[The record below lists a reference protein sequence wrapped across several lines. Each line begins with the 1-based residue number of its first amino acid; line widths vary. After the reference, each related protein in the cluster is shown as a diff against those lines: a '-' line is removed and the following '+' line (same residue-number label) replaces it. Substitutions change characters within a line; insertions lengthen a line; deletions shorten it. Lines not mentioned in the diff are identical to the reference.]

1 MKKLVKKYA
10 VAAVMAVLWIVLGIV
25 QTKVSENVPMQVLN
39 FLTFAQGGLYGGI
52 LGAVGGF
59 LGKVVFAACISALVT
74 ALIQKRNPFSGLLET
89 IAQAFTGGKS
99 AIGTLLKGAGLG
111 LLVYAVFNI
120 TQSWE
125 NSSVGVVSA
134 GALVLAA
141 GRKSGWLWKKL
152 GPGMLAG
159 LVPGFLVGV
168 ALSAIGFA
176 WCGPIGLV
184 FLIAGWILGRGSRQ
198 EAAASLLLAVF
209 FLASQPSAEA
219 KGKGWVLVGKDVKAS
234 ATSLREV
241 KESWPHKDV
250 IDITNIKTTD
260 YGFTFDVVTTHDE
273 SETREGSYV
282 CSFDPFAD
290 SYQPGERYEGSH
302 RWKKINNGSP
312 KIRVVGIIDTNNGEP
327 DEHFLGP
334 SIEMEGFAYAHMTF
348 PPKEKVNGDVLVV
361 QYKAT
366 IFDKE
371 SVIFTYTFKWNGK
384 GGDAAKTEKPKADT
398 AKEDEDEIID
408 EDIEDDSLELEDQE
422 WLDLLLG
429 ADGEHAPDILTILI
443 AIASAGGGAA
453 GAGLGGILGGSLPD
467 GGPGGQG
474 GPTPEEQE
482 WARWQREAD
491 DRRKRYVVNNSDG
504 TKTYVDPA
512 TGERHTLY
520 PKQFDPET
528 GETVGWE
535 NENDSPY
542 TADSLDEWLAWRE
555 RNSEHFAHN
564 AEEAKR
570 NLEDQRAANRARNE
584 ADRARGSSEAADAHK
599 AVKKQIEDDLSYETR
614 LRDIAMKYGL
624 PDTDKESLTKGLLKE
639 RHKALEEGAE
649 AMHDAA
655 FWNDAANGA
664 EFVEQTSDTLINVL
678 GETSPAARKVKNA
691 YTGAKTALKRGA
703 ERTAKGEGLAGV
715 AKGIAHGAVEGGI
728 GILQNEGKTGIGGE
742 VAKSVLN
749 DLMEGKSTSEILEN
763 AGNAAID
770 RWGYD
775 RVGDIVG
782 KYGDKALEGS
792 KQFGPLAQE
801 LGVHKPFTKAVKLHG
816 PDPERYTT
824 HMSLKERS
832 AMLEADDFDD
842 FPENE

>member
-10 VAAVMAVLWIVLGIV
+10 VAAILAVLWIVLGIV
-25 QTKVSENVPMQVLN
+25 QTKVSENLPMQVLN

-74 ALIQKRNPFSGLLET
+74 AIIQKRNPLSSLADGFKTLIL
-89 IAQAFTGGKS
+89 AFQGGKP
-99 AIGTLLKGAGLG
+99 AIASLLKGAGLG
-111 LLVYAVFNI
+111 LLVYAIFNL

-125 NSSVGVVSA
+125 NSMVGVVSA

-184 FLIAGWILGRGSRQ
+184 LLIAGWILGRGSRQ
-198 EAAASLLLAVF
+198 EATASLLLAVF

-219 KGKGWVLVGKDVKAS
+219 KGKGWVLTGKDVKAS
-234 ATSLREV
+234 AASIHHV
-241 KESWPHKDV
+241 KDDSYHKYV
-250 IDITNIKTTD
+250 TDITNLKTTD
-260 YGFTFDVVTTHDE
+260 YGFTFDVVTVHTRKSNGEVD
-273 SETREGSYV
+273 TREGSYT

-290 SYQPGERYEGSH
+290 SYQPGEIHNVRH
-302 RWKKINNGSP
+302 RWQRIGNNEP
-312 KIRVVGIIDTNNGEP
+312 KIKVRGIIDYNNGKK
-327 DEHFLGP
+327 DEEFLGP
-334 SIEMEGFAYAHMTF
+334 SIENKGFAMANMTF
-348 PPKEKVNGDVLVV
+348 PEKEKVNGDNLVV
-361 QYKAT
+361 QYLVT
-366 IFDKE
+366 IYDE
-371 SVIFTYTFKWNGK
+371 TVTFTYTFRWKGK
-384 GGDAAKTEKPKADT
+384 AGAAAKPEKVKEDKPKKVD
-398 AKEDEDEIID
+398 
-408 EDIEDDSLELEDQE
+408 DIEDDDLELEEQE
-422 WLDLLLG
+422 WLNILLG
-429 ADGEHAPDILTILI
+429 ADGEHTSDIVTILI
-443 AIASAGGGAA
+443 ALAGAGGGAA
-453 GAGLGGILGGSLPD
+453 GAGLGGLLGGSLPE
-467 GGPGGQG
+467 GGPD

-482 WARWQREAD
+482 WARWQKEAD
-491 DRRKRYVVNNSDG
+491 DRRKRYVVNNPDG

-535 NENDSPY
+535 NENDSAY
-542 TADSLDEWLAWRE
+542 TTESLDEWLAWRE
-555 RNSEHFAHN
+555 RNSGTFAQDA
-564 AEEAKR
+564 AEAR
-570 NLEDQRAANRARNE
+570 QSVEDQRAANRARNE

-624 PDTDKESLTKGLLKE
+624 PDTDKESLKKGLLKE

-664 EFVEQTSDTLINVL
+664 EFVEQASDTLINVL
-678 GETSPAARKVKNA
+678 GETSPAARKIKNA

-749 DLMEGKSTSEILEN
+749 DLMEGKSTTEILEN

-782 KYGDKALEGS
+782 KYGDKALEGA
-792 KQFGPLAQE
+792 KQYGPLAQE
-801 LGVHKPFTKAVKLHG
+801 LGVHKPLTKAVKLHG

-832 AMLEADDFDD
+832 TMLAADDFDD
-842 FPENE
+842 FPDNE

>member
-10 VAAVMAVLWIVLGIV
+10 VAAILAVLWIVLGIV
-25 QTKVSENVPMQVLN
+25 QTKVSENLPMQVLN

-74 ALIQKRNPFSGLLET
+74 AIIQKRNPLSSLADGFKTL
-89 IAQAFTGGKS
+89 IPAFQGGKP
-99 AIGTLLKGAGLG
+99 AIASLLKGAGLG
-111 LLVYAVFNI
+111 LLVYAIFNL

-125 NSSVGVVSA
+125 NSMVGVVSA

-184 FLIAGWILGRGSRQ
+184 FLIAGWILGRGSRK
-198 EAAASLLLAVF
+198 EAAASILLAVF
-209 FLASQPSAEA
+209 FLAAQPSADA

-234 ATSLREV
+234 TTSIHHVDDRLYD
-241 KESWPHKDV
+241 SWVTDV
-250 IDITNIKTTD
+250 TNIQTTD
-260 YGFTFDVVTTHDE
+260 YGFSFDVVTVHTKKAHNEVD
-273 SETREGSYV
+273 TRPGTYT

-290 SYQPGERYEGSH
+290 SYQPGERYDGNH
-302 RWKKINNGSP
+302 RWKREGNFEP
-312 KIRVVGIIDTNNGEP
+312 KMRVVGIIDTNSGEQ

-334 SIEMEGFAYAHMTF
+334 SIEMKGFAYADFTF
-348 PPKEKVNGDVLVV
+348 PPKEKVNGDILVV
-361 QYKAT
+361 QFKAT
-366 IFDKE
+366 IYE
-371 SVIFTYTFKWNGK
+371 EENIIFTYTFQWNGK
-384 GGDAAKTEKPKADT
+384 GGGAAKADKVKEDKPK
-398 AKEDEDEIID
+398 KV
-408 EDIEDDSLELEDQE
+408 EDIEDDDLELEEQE
-422 WLDLLLG
+422 WLNILLG
-429 ADGEHAPDILTILI
+429 ADGEHTSDIVTILI
-443 AIASAGGGAA
+443 ALAGAGGGAA
-453 GAGLGGILGGSLPD
+453 GAGLGGLLGGSLPE
-467 GGPGGQG
+467 GGPD

-482 WARWQREAD
+482 WARWQKEAD

-528 GETVGWE
+528 GEAVGWE
-535 NENDSPY
+535 NENDSAY
-542 TADSLDEWLAWRE
+542 TTESLDEWLAWRE
-555 RNSEHFAHN
+555 RNSGTFAQDA
-564 AEEAKR
+564 AEAR
-570 NLEDQRAANRARNE
+570 QSVEDQRAANRARNE

-678 GETSPAARKVKNA
+678 GETSPAARKIKNA

-749 DLMEGKSTSEILEN
+749 DLMEGKSTTEILEN

-801 LGVHKPFTKAVKLHG
+801 LGVHKPLTKAVKLHG
-816 PDPERYTT
+816 PDLERYTT

-832 AMLEADDFDD
+832 AMLAADDFDD